1 MIFQVLKIKM
11 PDGNTPHSRFSV
23 VGLKFALLRCL
34 TPRSEHRVNILG
46 RPIGPGIL
54 EGILSARF
62 EPAER
67 SLAAKALRDLED
79 DGPVRAT

>member
-1 MIFQVLKIKM
+1 MERSSLKVFRRSPQVRAPSL
-11 PDGNTPHSRFSV
+11 S
-23 VGLKFALLRCL
+23 